1 MTRNYSWR
9 FLDMGRRLER
19 ALQLI
24 DLIEALTGTLDG
36 IDEGVALTALLE
48 IGDSFMTYRS
58 RYAVTA
64 MATPVVDLLT
74 LDETNPRSL
83 AYQLLTLE
91 AHLASLPSEG
101 PYRSAEQRRVLALLT
116 ELQLADADQL
126 TADREQGAAS
136 VLAGF
141 FARARVDLREA
152 ADLIGRG
159 YFVLAETPTST
170 LAMRRV
176 EGLGGVGP

>member
-1 MTRNYSWR
+1 MLS
-9 FLDMGRRLER
+9 
-19 ALQLI
+19 
-24 DLIEALTGTLDG
+24 
-36 IDEGVALTALLE
+36 
-48 IGDSFMTYRS
+48 
-58 RYAVTA
+58 
-64 MATPVVDLLT
+64 
-74 LDETNPRSL
+74 
-83 AYQLLTLE
+83 
-91 AHLASLPSEG
+91 
-101 PYRSAEQRRVLALLT
+101 LLT